1 MEPAGGEPENVLG
14 VAPCADEEFLR
25 TNIVEELDVRDEA
38 GLVDELAAEQLV
50 EDPLQRPQGSL
61 ILDADVPRK

>member
-50 EDPLQRPQGSL
+50 EDPLQRP
-61 ILDADVPRK
+61 